1 MSTEPNNNQQPAV
14 ENKGIQTRYF
24 TDRRETYIPP
34 EFNNGKAKLEIVDN
48 AGNKSEYEGNQAIV
62 NATGMADK
70 DKEALMRKNPY
81 TYIANKRGLQ
91 DYRNTLSYNLGET
104 ARNFIN
110 DQTPGFFSKSF
121 NTPFTATTAG
131 AAIGAGS
138 GALLSWLG
146 RKAGLL
152 DTKSDPLIPGIIG
165 ALLGGGIGYFSN
177 KHNILRKEGSFII
190 KKASMYSDPR
200 NFVLEKLQRSTDLS
214 LADKA
219 MLANKVRNMDRFSA
233 SELEKLVRASLGIGV
248 GAIIANY
255 FGAGTLGTILGG
267 IFGSSLF
274 Q

>member
-1 MSTEPNNNQQPAV
+1 MSTEPNNNTQPDT
-14 ENKGIQTRYF
+14 EEKGIQTRYF
-24 TDRRETYIPP
+24 TDRRETYTPP
-34 EFNNGKAKLEIVDN
+34 AYNNGKAKLEIIDN
-48 AGNKSEYEGNQAIV
+48 AGNKSEYEGDQAIV

-70 DKEALMRKNPY
+70 DKDALMRKNPY
-81 TYIANKRGLQ
+81 IYISSKRGLQ
-91 DYRNTLSYNLGET
+91 DYRNTFSYNLGSSI
-104 ARNFIN
+104 RNFIN

-121 NTPFTATTAG
+121 NTPFTATAAG
-131 AAIGAGS
+131 AALGAGG

-152 DTKSDPLIPGIIG
+152 GPNADPLIPGIIG

-177 KHNILRKEGSFII
+177 KHNILRKEGSFI
-190 KKASMYSDPR
+190 KQASMYSDPR

-219 MLANKVRNMDRFSA
+219 MLANKIRNMDRFSA